1 MANKTTSTDKKTSRA
16 TTRKSSTATS
26 SATQK
31 STSTPVTP
39 RSGFF
44 GTIQDFLEDPD
55 GFKNLQDHLPSWS
68 DEVGGIALIT
78 IGILTFA
85 AVLNPSGDAALA
97 SSIANSLLQ
106 TFGWGSYFVA
116 LTIFATGVILLLPK
130 VGIRIQFNWI
140 RILALEISFVSLEG
154 LFHLLTFDDEA
165 RALARAGKGGGYVG
179 WAISSLVASFIG
191 TWPSILI
198 LSVIFVYGLI
208 LFFGITRRDIRQ
220 FLLAIGTTL
229 EDWAARLQPEP
240 IPVASTPVAQL
251 QVEESE
257 VVSATTSL
265 ETNANNAV
273 EEMVVIEEEPAEPT
287 LEQWQGSTPAFS
299 AAVARPTLTPPTEL
313 PATNQAPINEP
324 VATEPP
330 PSLPGMSAPP
340 TEEVQPTLQPES
352 TVAKTATPENTKPST
367 LPGQSTPPPVP
378 SAKTASN
385 AKAEDNVTE
394 DDEDTEYKVMMINGE
409 EVKIPVNNRPTEAIL
424 APIVDAAQRRIDG
437 QRYFMVDGFQD
448 RYLWSDQRN
457 EMLPPLELLQYAD
470 LKLPEEEEVNT
481 NAKIINNT
489 MEEFDIDA
497 DVIDVRIGPTVT
509 QYAVSPFKEINDD
522 DGVKLV
528 RTRVSKIAN
537 LASDFALA
545 LSTKRLRIQAP
556 VPGTSYVGIEVPNR
570 EPSLV
575 SIRSV
580 METEVFY
587 RKRHLP
593 LMVPLGRD
601 VSGDPIIT
609 DLATMPHLLIAG
621 TTGSGKSVCLTSM
634 ITSLIMNNLPDK
646 LRLILLDPKM
656 VELTR
661 FAGVPHLLGPVETE
675 TERIIGVLRWAARE
689 MDRRYKLLEL
699 ENARNL
705 EAYNAILGEERT
717 AEHMPYIVIVID
729 EIGDLMMTRPD
740 ETEKTVT
747 RLAQKAR
754 AAGMHLIIA
763 TQRPSVDVIT
773 GLIKANF
780 PARLSFSVASGTDS
794 RVILDSVGAET
805 LIGRGDMLFLAPDAA
820 GPRRLQGC
828 FISDNEMNEIV
839 MYWRAWEAE
848 RLAETEIEA
857 DNRVA
862 PWEQSL
868 TRLEALTKLDPILE
882 EALQM
887 VVAEGRASVS
897 QLQKRMG
904 IDYPRAARLMDSLL
918 DLGIIGGTMAGGRN
932 RKVLVKSVEEA
943 RRMVHNNRRNQ

>member
-1 MANKTTSTDKKTSRA
+1 MADKKTTTQKKTARA
-16 TTRKSSTATS
+16 TTKKPTKS
-26 SATQK
+26 K
-31 STSTPVTP
+31 SPASKKTTPAPPAP
-39 RSGFF
+39 RNGFF
-44 GTIQDFLEDPD
+44 GGIQDFLEDPD
-55 GFKNLQDHLPSWS
+55 GFKNLKDHLPSWS

-85 AVLNPSGDAALA
+85 SVLNPTGDAALSA
-97 SSIANSLLQ
+97 TIANSLLQ

-116 LTIFATGVILLLPK
+116 LTVFAFGVILLLPK
-130 VGIRIQFNWI
+130 VGIRIQFNWV
-140 RILALEISFVSLEG
+140 RILALEIAFVSLEG
-154 LFHLLTFDDEA
+154 LFHLLTFDKEA

-179 WAISSLVASFIG
+179 WVISSLLASFIT
-191 TWPSILI
+191 TWPAILV
-198 LSVIFVYGLI
+198 LFVVLIYGLM

-229 EDWAARLQPEP
+229 ENWAARLQPEP
-240 IPVASTPVAQL
+240 VPM
-251 QVEESE
+251 VETQANFEVEDNVSE
-257 VVSATTSL
+257 IVSDSEIIL
-265 ETNANNAV
+265 DIET
-273 EEMVVIEEEPAEPT
+273 EEPAEPT
-287 LEQWQGSTPAFS
+287 LEQWQGSVPVFNS
-299 AAVARPTLTPPTEL
+299 VNRPSITPPTDL
-313 PATNQAPINEP
+313 PSMTM
-324 VATEPP
+324 PP
-330 PSLPGMSAPP
+330 PESAPVSQPPLDLPGMIAEA
-340 TEEVQPTLQPES
+340 TDEAAQVS
-352 TVAKTATPENTKPST
+352 TM
-367 LPGQSTPPPVP
+367 
-378 SAKTASN
+378 KTASLPQPNPTPLVMEDTSFN
-385 AKAEDNVTE
+385 APSTTVDEIVDAEDE
-394 DDEDTEYKVMMINGE
+394 TEYKVMVINGE
-409 EVKIPVNNRPTEAIL
+409 EVKIPVNNRPVEAL
-424 APIVDAAQRRIDG
+424 LPPIMDASQRRIDG
-437 QRYFMVDGFQD
+437 QRYFTVDGFQD
-448 RYLWSDQRN
+448 RHLWSDERGM
-457 EMLPPLELLQYAD
+457 MLPPLELLQYAD
-470 LKLPEEEEVNT
+470 LKLPTEEEVNT
-481 NAKIINNT
+481 NAKIINHT

-509 QYAVSPFKEINDD
+509 QYAISPFKEVGDD
-522 DGVKLV
+522 NGVKLV

-537 LASDFALA
+537 LANDFALA

-580 METEVFY
+580 METEAFY

-646 LRLILLDPKM
+646 MRLILLDPKM

-661 FAGVPHLLGPVETE
+661 FGGVPHLLGPVETE
-675 TERIIGVLRWAARE
+675 TERIIGVLRWSARE

-705 EAYNAILGEERT
+705 EAYNQTLGEERA
-717 AEHMPYIVIVID
+717 AEHLPYIVIVID
-729 EIGDLMMTRPD
+729 EIGDLMMLRPD

-780 PARLSFSVASGTDS
+780 PARLSFAVASGTDS

-805 LIGRGDMLFLAPDAA
+805 LIGRGDLLFLAPDAA
-820 GPRRLQGC
+820 GPQRLQGC
-828 FISDNEMNEIV
+828 FISDNEMSEIV

-848 RLAETEIEA
+848 HLAEEETEP

-918 DLGIIGGTMAGGRN
+918 DLGIVGGTMAGGRN

>member
-1 MANKTTSTDKKTSRA
+1 MAEKKTTSRTKKTTRA
-16 TTRKSSTATS
+16 TSK
-26 SATQK
+26 K
-31 STSTPVTP
+31 STQSTRSASKRPAKPTPPAP

-44 GTIQDFLEDPD
+44 GAIQDFLEDPD
-55 GFKNLQDHLPSWS
+55 AFKNLKDKLPSWS
-68 DEVGGIALIT
+68 DEVGGIALIM

-85 AVLNPSGDAALA
+85 AVLNPSGDAALSA
-97 SSIANSLLQ
+97 SIADSLLQ

-116 LTIFATGVILLLPK
+116 LTVFAFGVILLLPK
-130 VGIRIQFNWI
+130 VGIRVQFNWV
-140 RILALEISFVSLEG
+140 RILALEIAFVSLEG
-154 LFHLLTFDDEA
+154 LFHLLTFDNEA

-179 WAISSLVASFIG
+179 WAISNLIAKFTGS
-191 TWPSILI
+191 WPAILI
-198 LSVIFVYGLI
+198 LSVCLI
-208 LFFGITRRDIRQ
+208 YSLMLFLKITRRDIRQ
-220 FLLAIGTTL
+220 FLLGIGTTL
-229 EDWAARLQPEP
+229 ENLAIRLQPEP
-240 IPVASTPVAQL
+240 EPMVIATTETSGVDTPITETPAEPAQVFEPV
-251 QVEESE
+251 VEES
-257 VVSATTSL
+257 
-265 ETNANNAV
+265 
-273 EEMVVIEEEPAEPT
+273 PEPT
-287 LEQWQGSTPAFS
+287 LGQWQGSAPAYTS
-299 AAVARPTLTPPTEL
+299 PVSRPDFMPPTEL
-313 PATNQAPINEP
+313 PSTPVAESQPEPTPEPPASWPGITPIFAEELSESAANAVTAPFEANIQNSEKSVSAPII
-324 VATEPP
+324 
-330 PSLPGMSAPP
+330 
-340 TEEVQPTLQPES
+340 EET
-352 TVAKTATPENTKPST
+352 PST
-367 LPGQSTPPPVP
+367 SEP
-378 SAKTASN
+378 
-385 AKAEDNVTE
+385 AEE
-394 DDEDTEYKVMMINGE
+394 EIEYKVMMINGE
-409 EVKIPVNNRPTEAIL
+409 EVQIPINNRPAEAVMS
-424 APIVDAAQRRIDG
+424 PIMDASQRRIEG
-437 QRYFMVDGFQD
+437 QRYFTVDGFQD
-448 RYLWSDQRN
+448 RYIWSDERDM
-457 EMLPPLELLQYAD
+457 MLPPMELLQYAD
-470 LKLPEEEEVNT
+470 LKLPEEEEVNN
-481 NAKIINNT
+481 NAKIINHT

-509 QYAVSPFKEINDD
+509 QYAISPFKEVDND
-522 DGVKLV
+522 GNVKLV

-537 LASDFALA
+537 LSSDFALA

-570 EPSLV
+570 EPSIV

-580 METEVFY
+580 METDVFY

-593 LMVPLGRD
+593 LVVPLGRD
-601 VSGDPIIT
+601 VSGDPILA
-609 DLATMPHLLIAG
+609 DLASMPHLLVAG

-634 ITSLIMNNLPDK
+634 ITSLILNNQPTK
-646 LRLILLDPKM
+646 MRLILLDPKM

-661 FAGVPHLLGPVETE
+661 FGGVPHLLGPVETE

-705 EAYNAILGEERT
+705 ETYNTLIGAERA

-780 PARLSFSVASGTDS
+780 PARLSFAVASGTDS

-820 GPRRLQGC
+820 GPQRLQGC
-828 FISDNEMNEIV
+828 YISDEEITEIV

-848 RLAETEIEA
+848 RLAEEGTEI

-868 TRLEALTKLDPILE
+868 TRLESLTKLDPILE

-918 DLGIIGGTMAGGRN
+918 DLGIVGGTMQGGRN

-943 RRMVHNNRRNQ
+943 RRMVHNNRRSQEG

>member
-1 MANKTTSTDKKTSRA
+1 MADKKTATPSNTARA
-16 TTRKSSTATS
+16 TTQKPSASTRSASKTS
-26 SATQK
+26 A
-31 STSTPVTP
+31 STPPAP

-44 GTIQDFLEDPD
+44 GAIQDFLEDPD
-55 GFKNLQDHLPSWS
+55 GFKNLKNTLPSWS
-68 DEVGGIALIT
+68 DEVGGIGLIT

-116 LTIFATGVILLLPK
+116 LTVFAFGVILLLPK
-130 VGIRIQFNWI
+130 IGIRITFNWV
-140 RILALEISFVSLEG
+140 RILALEIAFVSLEG
-154 LFHLLTFDDEA
+154 LFHLLTFDNEA
-165 RALARAGKGGGYVG
+165 RALARAGQGGGYVG
-179 WAISSLVASFIG
+179 WVISSLLVSVMG
-191 TWPSILI
+191 NWPAILV
-198 LSVIFVYGLI
+198 LSVTFIYGLM
-208 LFFGITRRDIRQ
+208 LFFGITRRDIRE
-220 FLLAIGTTL
+220 FLLALGTTL
-229 EDWAARLQPEP
+229 ENWAARLQPEP
-240 IPVASTPVAQL
+240 EPVVFETGGTPTTANTLPTTEPTVQEAVSIAEPI
-251 QVEESE
+251 VE
-257 VVSATTSL
+257 
-265 ETNANNAV
+265 
-273 EEMVVIEEEPAEPT
+273 PEPT
-287 LEQWQGSTPAFS
+287 LEQWQGSVPAFT
-299 AAVARPTLTPPTEL
+299 RPEFAPPTEL
-313 PATNQAPINEP
+313 PGVSIPLPEP
-324 VATEPP
+324 EPTPEPP
-330 PSLPGMSAPP
+330 LDLPGMISDATEEAAQSSTLEMVTSAQKVQDANHEPVVASEPVNIPEKSDDLPPPAKLVPTP
-340 TEEVQPTLQPES
+340 TESVQS
-352 TVAKTATPENTKPST
+352 DD
-367 LPGQSTPPPVP
+367 
-378 SAKTASN
+378 
-385 AKAEDNVTE
+385 DNG
-394 DDEDTEYKVMMINGE
+394 EYKVMVINGE
-409 EVKIPVNNRPTEAIL
+409 QVKVPMGNRSVETLL
-424 APIVDAAQRRIDG
+424 APIMDANQRRIDG
-437 QRYFMVDGFQD
+437 QRYFTVDGFQD
-448 RYLWSDQRN
+448 RYLWSDERDM
-457 EMLPPLELLQYAD
+457 MLPPLELLQYAD
-470 LKLPEEEEVNT
+470 LKLPTEDEVNN

-509 QYAVSPFKEINDD
+509 QYAISPFKEVNDD
-522 DGVKLV
+522 DGVKLI

-537 LASDFALA
+537 LSSDFALA

-556 VPGTSYVGIEVPNR
+556 VPGTSYVGIEVPNL
-570 EPSLV
+570 EPSIV

-609 DLATMPHLLIAG
+609 DLATMPHLLVAG
-621 TTGSGKSVCLTSM
+621 TTGSGKSVCLTS
-634 ITSLIMNNLPDK
+634 IIASLIMNNLPDK
-646 LRLILLDPKM
+646 MRLILLDPKM

-661 FAGVPHLLGPVETE
+661 FGGVPHLLGPVETE

-705 EAYNAILGEERT
+705 EAYNQVLGEER
-717 AEHMPYIVIVID
+717 ASEHLPYIVIVID

-780 PARLSFSVASGTDS
+780 PARLSFAVASGTDS

-820 GPRRLQGC
+820 GPQRMQGC
-828 FISDNEMNEIV
+828 FISDEEMAEIV

-848 RLAETEIEA
+848 RLAEQDTEP

-918 DLGIIGGTMAGGRN
+918 DLGIVGGTLEGGRN

-943 RRMVHNNRRNQ
+943 RRMVHNNRRNEQN

>member
-1 MANKTTSTDKKTSRA
+1 MANKTTSTKKKTSRA
-16 TTRKSSTATS
+16 TTRKSSKPKS
-26 SATQK
+26 SSSKK
-31 STSTPVTP
+31 STAPSNEP
-39 RSGFF
+39 RSGLF
-44 GTIQDFLEDPD
+44 GAFQNFLEDPD
-55 GFKNLQDHLPSWS
+55 GFKNLKDHLPSWS
-68 DEVGGIALIT
+68 DEVGGIGLIT
-78 IGILTFA
+78 VGILTFA

-130 VGIRIQFNWI
+130 VGIRIQFNWV
-140 RILALEISFVSLEG
+140 RILALEIAFVSLEG

-179 WAISSLVASFIG
+179 WSISSLIASFIG
-191 TWPSILI
+191 AWPSIFL
-198 LSVIFVYGLI
+198 LSIVLVYGLM

-220 FLLAIGTTL
+220 FLLVLGTTL

-240 IPVASTPVAQL
+240 EPIPVVTAPLDQL
-251 QVEESE
+251 QSEELEEAAANLAAETNQKNAMEES
-257 VVSATTSL
+257 AI
-265 ETNANNAV
+265 
-273 EEMVVIEEEPAEPT
+273 IEEDTAEPT
-287 LEQWQGSTPAFS
+287 LEQWQGSAPAFT
-299 AAVARPTLTPPTEL
+299 RPTIAPPTEL
-313 PATNQAPINEP
+313 PTTNAIPPEKLLTEATPQDLPGIFAPATENTDPQAP
-324 VATEPP
+324 VAQPAV
-330 PSLPGMSAPP
+330 SA
-340 TEEVQPTLQPES
+340 EE
-352 TVAKTATPENTKPST
+352 AIANTKPPT
-367 LPGQSTPPPVP
+367 LPGQTAPPPP
-378 SAKTASN
+378 AQSTAKPVVKAESN
-385 AKAEDNVTE
+385 PAEDNA
-394 DDEDTEYKVMMINGE
+394 DDTEYKVMMINGE

-424 APIVDAAQRRIDG
+424 APIVDATQRRIDG
-437 QRYFMVDGFQD
+437 QRYFTVDGFQD
-448 RYLWSDQRN
+448 RYLWSDQRD

-509 QYAVSPFKEINDD
+509 QYAVSPFKEVNVD

-601 VSGDPIIT
+601 VSGDPVIT

-661 FAGVPHLLGPVETE
+661 FAGVPHLMGPVETE

-705 EAYNAILGEERT
+705 EAYNAILGEER
-717 AEHMPYIVIVID
+717 AADHMPYIVIVID

-828 FISDNEMNEIV
+828 FISDHEMNEIV

-848 RLAETEIEA
+848 RQAEQETEP

-868 TRLEALTKLDPILE
+868 TRLEALAKLDPILE

-918 DLGIIGGTMAGGRN
+918 DLGIVGGTMAGGRN